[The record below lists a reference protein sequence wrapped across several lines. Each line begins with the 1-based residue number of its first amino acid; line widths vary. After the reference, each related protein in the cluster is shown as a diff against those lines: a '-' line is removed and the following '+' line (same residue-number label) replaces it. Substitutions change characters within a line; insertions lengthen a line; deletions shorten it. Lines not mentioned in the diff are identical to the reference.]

1 MPIERNEDWD
11 ADVALATDEEFAAI
25 ATAAIPIN
33 PAKTAEQ
40 IFKQN
45 AAMAAEQIVALALG
59 AANER
64 VRLDASK
71 TIIDR
76 VLGRVGDVKPNND
89 EDAPWAG
96 VYSAIIREPSAS
108 ERHSGQ
114 SVTRANAQSATQS
127 ATQSRT
133 TSTSDAQD

>member
-11 ADVALATDEEFAAI
+11 ADVAFATDEEFAAI
-25 ATAAIPIN
+25 ATAAIPVN

-40 IFKQN
+40 IFKLN
-45 AAMAAEQIVALALG
+45 AALAAEQIVSLALG
-59 AANER
+59 ASNER

-108 ERHSGQ
+108 ERDAGK
-114 SVTRANAQSATQS
+114 SVTRADAQ
-127 ATQSRT
+127 
-133 TSTSDAQD
+133 TSTQPYTNEQHT